1 MVGNITDF
9 IQDAFDYYDILVDVS
24 TNHSID
30 RYLLEQIVNGYVKY
44 GCTVSGFVNHVD
56 EWIRSLANIY
66 KELGFDHTSNQV
78 TATID
83 LHDQVIVIDD
93 DLFTELEYI
102 VNVQRKYGLLIK
114 YTTHDSEGTTTLSR
128 FFELI
133 RKYYPKINGQRFK
146 GLGSSEPKALKDVI
160 MDPRTRRISRVTVDD
175 IERTK
180 EQLGVLVGKSDDEV
194 KRRKELLLD
203 FKFTAADID
212 T

>member
-24 TNHSID
+24 TNHSVD

-44 GCTVSGFVNHVD
+44 GCNVTEFISHVD
-56 EWIRSLANIY
+56 EWIRSLSNIY
-66 KELGFDHTSNQV
+66 TELGFDHASNQV

-93 DLFTELEYI
+93 ELFTELEYV
-102 VNVQRKYGLLIK
+102 VNVQKKYGLLIK
-114 YTTHDSEGTTTLSR
+114 YTTHDSTGTTTLSR

-133 RKYYPKINGQRFK
+133 QKYYPKINGQRFK

-160 MDPRTRRISRVTVDD
+160 MDPRTRRISRVTVAD

-180 EQLGVLVGKSDDEV
+180 ERLGVLVGKSDDEV
-194 KRRKELLLD
+194 ARRKELLLD
-203 FKFTAADID
+203 FKFTASDID